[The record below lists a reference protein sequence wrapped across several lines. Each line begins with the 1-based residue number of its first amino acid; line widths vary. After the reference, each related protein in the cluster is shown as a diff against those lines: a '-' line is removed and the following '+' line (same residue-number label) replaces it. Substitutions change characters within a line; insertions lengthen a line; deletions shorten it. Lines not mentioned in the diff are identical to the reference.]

1 LSKADRFLAGQVTT
15 HKTFDLYIKE
25 ATSNTT
31 NTSQL
36 AALQSISQIYRAL
49 LNFEYRIKES
59 VEDGRLDT
67 SSLWAM
73 AYLNVKVGCLPLD
86 IQLLRTSSDVPHQL
100 SIESSNKLKKTNKW
114 MTELRRKVELFN
126 RCVEQCEDANSMRM
140 EMSEIFDPLLAIL
153 YQSIKYSQKY
163 NAGKLGRIPSP

>member
-1 LSKADRFLAGQVTT
+1 MNSDTRGFTADRWSTANNLYQLSKADRFLVGHVTT

-25 ATSNTT
+25 ATGNTS

-59 VEDGRLDT
+59 VDDDSVDT
-67 SSLWAM
+67 SCLWAM
-73 AYLNVKVGCLPLD
+73 TYLNVKVGCFPPD
-86 IQLLRTSSDVPHQL
+86 IQLFRTANDVPHQL
-100 SIESSNKLKKTNKW
+100 SIESSNKLKRTNRW
-114 MTELRRKVELFN
+114 MTELRRKIELFN

-140 EMSEIFDPLLAIL
+140 EMSEIFD
-153 YQSIKYSQKY
+153 
-163 NAGKLGRIPSP
+163 

>member
-1 LSKADRFLAGQVTT
+1 MNSDTRGFTADRWSTANNLYQLSKADRSLVGNVTT

-25 ATSNTT
+25 VTGHTT

-59 VEDGRLDT
+59 VDDDRLDS

-73 AYLNVKVGCLPLD
+73 AYLNVKVGCSPLMYSYSEQQVTFL
-86 IQLLRTSSDVPHQL
+86 ISYLSNPALSS
-100 SIESSNKLKKTNKW
+100 
-114 MTELRRKVELFN
+114 RKP
-126 RCVEQCEDANSMRM
+126 
-140 EMSEIFDPLLAIL
+140 I
-153 YQSIKYSQKY
+153 
-163 NAGKLGRIPSP
+163 GG